1 MWPIV
6 LYDRAKTGKIL
17 WAVSSKRPPTSKN
30 RHLIPYNSGLRK
42 FLRKTIWLKPWAPF
56 SFSIMQK
63 LGRSLCPFG
72 EKAKNLKNGHLIP
85 YIAGLRIFSAIWL
98 KRCASLS
105 PTIMQKLSRSLRA
118 VLEKNYKAKN
128 TFLDSW
134 SPMIKHQD
142 FFRGADWLKRCALSY

>member
-63 LGRSLCPFG
+63 LGRSLMRKGQKPQKRTLNPLYCRIKNFFSHLAQTMCIIVPYYH
-72 EKAKNLKNGHLIP
+72 AK
-85 YIAGLRIFSAIWL
+85 IAKILG
-98 KRCASLS
+98 
-105 PTIMQKLSRSLRA
+105 A

-128 TFLDSW
+128 TFFGQLIIYDQKSRFFQR
-134 SPMIKHQD
+134 SPLAQKMRLII
-142 FFRGADWLKRCALSY
+142 L